1 MYNHNWSRSEI
12 AQELEDTLKFGGLIA
27 NWSNVRTKE
36 HDVKGKSFYM
46 LYFIGGSVKVY
57 GPGFILVN
65 KYFTFSLNVLLASGC
80 VLAILM

>member
-1 MYNHNWSRSEI
+1 MYNNNWSRSEI

-36 HDVKGKSFYM
+36 HDAKGKSFYM
-46 LYFIGGSVKVY
+46 LCFFGGSVKVY

-65 KYFTFSLNVLLASGC
+65 NEVCRSVGEAKRLLQFEY
-80 VLAILM
+80 II